1 MFNTI
6 YSANVTGGQFL
17 LMAVAAL
24 ISGVIFSWLISFR
37 VKASKRYFTVISLM
51 PFIVG
56 MVITFISGSIGAG
69 VAFGGVFG
77 LTRFRSAPGSADE
90 IAGVLI
96 AMAAGV
102 PFGMGYIGYGVLAL
116 LVLGLLFVALN
127 SVNLFEHKAVQQ
139 EKMLKITI
147 PETLDYARVFD
158 DIFDRYLTKAEAIG
172 VKTTGMGAMFL
183 LTFKI
188 VMKDPAQE
196 KALIDDLRIRNG
208 NLEIAILPYVEREL
222 TL

>member
-1 MFNTI
+1 MFDTI
-6 YSANVTGGQFL
+6 YSAKVTGGEFMI
-17 LMAVAAL
+17 MAAAAL
-24 ISGVIFSWLISFR
+24 VSGIMFAWMMSFR
-37 VKASKRYFTVISLM
+37 IKSSKRYFVTISLM

-69 VAFGGVFG
+69 LAFGGAFS

-102 PFGMGYIGYGVLAL
+102 PFGMGYVGYGAASLIL
-116 LVLGLLFVALN
+116 LGLLFIVLTSARI
-127 SVNLFEHKAVQQ
+127 FDHKTAQQ

-147 PETLDYARVFD
+147 PETLDYTRVFD
-158 DIFDRYLTKAEAIG
+158 DVFDRYLLKHETVG

-183 LTFKI
+183 LTFKVI
-188 VMKDPAQE
+188 MKNQEEE

-208 NLEIAILPYVEREL
+208 NLEIAILPYAPNEG